1 MTKTIDYYVTL
12 VSPWTFLGHDRLVK
26 IAAEND
32 ALINILPVN
41 FGRVFSETGGLPLAK
56 RSQQR
61 QDYRLQELARWK
73 EELDL
78 PIHIH
83 PKFFPASDQIAALMV
98 MAAKQLEL
106 DAVSLGGRFMRS
118 VWVEEKNIA
127 DEATVIEIAN
137 SLGMNGQRLFDES
150 QSSDYSVE
158 YDANTEAAIKR
169 GAFGAPS
176 YIIEDEVFWGQDRL
190 NFVEKKLKQ

>member
-12 VSPWTFLGHDRLVK
+12 VSPWTFMGHDRLIK

-32 ALINILPVN
+32 AAISILPVN

-73 EELDL
+73 KELDL

-98 MAAKQLEL
+98 MEAKQQGL
-106 DAVSLGGRFMRS
+106 DAVSLGGNFLRA

-127 DEATVIEIAN
+127 DTTTAIEIAD
-137 SLGMNGQRLFDES
+137 SSGMDGQKLFDDS
-150 QSSDYSVE
+150 KDPDLSLE
-158 YDANTEAAIKR
+158 YDANTETAIKR

-176 YIIEDEVFWGQDRL
+176 YIIEEEVFWGQDRL